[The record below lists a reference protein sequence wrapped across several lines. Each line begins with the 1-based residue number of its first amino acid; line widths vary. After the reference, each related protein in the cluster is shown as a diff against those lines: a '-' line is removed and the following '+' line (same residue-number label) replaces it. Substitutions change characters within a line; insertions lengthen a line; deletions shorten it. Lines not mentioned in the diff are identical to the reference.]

1 MYALKCSVNGE
12 VFKTTFDKSSLPIA
26 ITFQEGNVSCGLIM
40 VNPNN
45 EREINIGGFGKDRSY
60 ALADGTLNYEAVA
73 PNDTLEEQSVE
84 IEIVPYE
91 TDGDELS
98 EGIIDVYSLVSPG
111 ILKKTIH
118 SCAYIVIPAL

>member
-1 MYALKCSVNGE
+1 MYALKCSINGE
-12 VFKTTFDKSSLPIA
+12 IFKTTFDKSSLPMS
-26 ITFQEGNVSCGLIM
+26 ITFQEGNASCGFIM

-45 EREINIGGFGKDRSY
+45 ENEINIGGIDVNGGY

-73 PNDTLEEQSVE
+73 PNDTLEEQSME

-98 EGIIDVYSLVSPG
+98 EGLIDVYSLVSPDTS
-111 ILKKTIH
+111 KKTFH
-118 SCAYIVIPAL
+118 SCAYIY

>member
-1 MYALKCSVNGE
+1 MYALKCSINGE
-12 VFKTTFDKSSLPIA
+12 IFKTTFEIGQLPIP
-26 ITFQEGNVSCGLIM
+26 ISIQEGSAFCGLIM

-98 EGIIDVYSLVSPG
+98 EGLIDVYSLVSPDTS
-111 ILKKTIH
+111 KKTFH
-118 SCAYIVIPAL
+118 SCAYIY